1 MVETRALNRHDVA
14 SGGDTLT
21 DLVRRLFPQESA
33 VATQVRPRSYVFH
46 QGTPVDS
53 IYLALRG
60 ILVLERIDEDGRMA
74 MFGTH
79 QVGSMLGWQ
88 DLLDGRVHRSSCQSI
103 GHSELIVIGTE
114 HFEAVLRESE
124 DLLLCLMRQAAVQAN
139 SYEEHIF
146 RLSTQDVPE
155 RLYRTLLTL
164 AGSPEVDDHV
174 IEVETPL
181 MKRDIAALVGTS
193 PETLSRGLRR
203 LEKMKVAEFTERNTF
218 RLFPNRR
225 TDAFD

>member
-1 MVETRALNRHDVA
+1 MVETRSLKPR
-14 SGGDTLT
+14 GGPGEGETL
-21 DLVRRLFPQESA
+21 VEVMRRLFPQESG
-33 VATQVRPRSYVFH
+33 VATHFRPRSYVFH
-46 QGTPVDS
+46 QGASVDCV
-53 IYLALRG
+53 YLATRG
-60 ILVLERIDEDGRMA
+60 TLVLERIDEDGRMA

-79 QVGSMLGWQ
+79 EVGSLLGWQ
-88 DLLDGRVHRSSCQSI
+88 DLLGGRVHRSSCQSI
-103 GHSELIVIGTE
+103 GHSELVAIAADR
-114 HFEAVLRESE
+114 FEAVLHASE
-124 DLLLCLMRQAAVQAN
+124 ELLLKLMQQAAAQAC

-164 AGSPEVDDHV
+164 AGSPEAEEKM

-203 LEKMKVAEFTERNTF
+203 LEKLKIAEFTEHRTF
-218 RLFPNRR
+218 KIFPSVGS
-225 TDAFD
+225 DEFD

>member
-1 MVETRALNRHDVA
+1 MVETRSLKTR
-14 SGGDTLT
+14 SGSGEGDTLV
-21 DLVRRLFPQESA
+21 DVVRRLFPQESA
-33 VATQVRPRSYVFH
+33 VATHFRPRSYVFH
-46 QGTPVDS
+46 QGSHVDFV
-53 IYLALRG
+53 YLATRG
-60 ILVLERIDEDGRMA
+60 TLVLERIDEDGRMA

-79 QVGSMLGWQ
+79 EVGSLLGWQ
-88 DLLDGRVHRSSCQSI
+88 DLLGGRVHRSSCQSI
-103 GHSELIVIGTE
+103 GHSELVAVAADR
-114 HFEAVLRESE
+114 FESVLHSSE
-124 DLLLCLMRQAAVQAN
+124 ELLLKLMQQAAAQTC

-164 AGSPEVDDHV
+164 AGSPEIEDEV

-203 LEKMKVAEFTERNTF
+203 LEKMKIAEFTEHRTF
-218 RLFPNRR
+218 KLFPSNGND
-225 TDAFD
+225 TFD